1 MLALVACGIIGLTTA
16 LFAPIA
22 DTPWPRVAA
31 FVPSYQTTIILAYLI
46 TAYLIFT
53 QYRVTRKTALLY
65 LAGGCLFTGAILLV
79 QFLTFPGMFVA
90 NGPLLGGPQSTI
102 WLWCLWH
109 IAPALGI
116 LLYTFARRPAPQ
128 HELARGPQVEFRFGI
143 GLAAVFALCIA
154 AVTTFNG
161 WLPVLDVEGNYH
173 RITTT
178 GIAPAIQ
185 LLTASALAA
194 LWWKTGM
201 RTVLQ
206 IWLGVALFAL
216 LCDNAITMLGGAR
229 LSVGWY
235 VGRFNALISAVTIL
249 LVYLGEIN
257 RAYLA
262 SALDAHKMAA
272 SCVQLEAKVQE
283 AQVDFLTGLPGRA
296 LFLEQAQALCVRAA
310 AAGMANAIL
319 FIDLDGFKETN
330 DRFGHDFGDNV
341 LIQTADVLTSSI
353 PREYVAGRVGGDE
366 FVLCLAAPAETVA
379 LFAEQVANHIV
390 RKISCFGSD
399 IGCSIG
405 VAVNTEGVTD
415 LEAAIKKADD
425 AMYAAKKRGKNRF
438 IFHDRPRLVAVS

>member
-1 MLALVACGIIGLTTA
+1 MGEIFDRKALVT
-16 LFAPIA
+16 
-22 DTPWPRVAA
+22 RV
-31 FVPSYQTTIILAYLI
+31 Q
-46 TAYLIFT
+46 
-53 QYRVTRKTALLY
+53 QDR
-65 LAGGCLFTGAILLV
+65 
-79 QFLTFPGMFVA
+79 
-90 NGPLLGGPQSTI
+90 
-102 WLWCLWH
+102 
-109 IAPALGI
+109 
-116 LLYTFARRPAPQ
+116 
-128 HELARGPQVEFRFGI
+128 ARGSQVELRFGI
-143 GLAAVFALCIA
+143 GLAFVFALSIA

-185 LLTASALAA
+185 LLTLGALVV
-194 LWWKTGM
+194 LWRKTGM
-201 RTVLQ
+201 RSVLQ

-235 VGRFNALISAVTIL
+235 VGRFYALISAVTIL
-249 LVYLGEIN
+249 LVYLSEIN
-257 RAYLA
+257 RAYLT

-296 LFLEQAQALCVRAA
+296 LFLEQAQALCVRTA

-341 LIQTADVLTSSI
+341 LIQTAGVLTSSI
-353 PREYVAGRVGGDE
+353 RREHVAGRVGGDE

-390 RKISCFGSD
+390 REISCFGCD
-399 IGCSIG
+399 VGCSIG
-405 VAVNTEGVTD
+405 VAVNVDGSVD

-438 IFHDRPRLVAVS
+438 MFHDRPRLVAVS